1 MTKAEYLLTLI
12 PGVHYLTFE
21 QMNILINYQ
30 RLWANLALWIRSV
43 MRSTVF
49 NTPDLQTNVNQLF
62 NKVPQDFYNAF
73 WLFYGQEIS
82 QYFLNYITRFIAS
95 ALQLINAYRDND
107 IETINT
113 STSQWYQSADDLAT
127 FLASINIYWD
137 ANQWRSLLYQYIK
150 LEIEEIIAFQNENYE
165 QEIEIFNSKQDH
177 SDLMGSYMARGIIAR
192 NAGLDGTAAP
202 TAFRLA

>member
-1 MTKAEYLLTLI
+1 
-12 PGVHYLTFE
+12 
-21 QMNILINYQ
+21 MNILINYQ
-30 RLWANLALWIRSV
+30 SLWANLALWIRSV

-82 QYFLNYITRFIAS
+82 QYFLNYLTRFIAS

-107 IETINT
+107 IETINA
-113 STSQWYQSADDLAT
+113 STRQWYQSADDLAA
-127 FLASINIYWD
+127 FLASINVYWD
-137 ANQWRSLLYQYIK
+137 SNQWRSLLYEYVR
-150 LEIEEIIAFQNENYE
+150 LEIEEIIAFQSGNYE
-165 QEIEIFNSKQDH
+165 HEVVIFNRKQYL

-192 NAGLDGTAAP
+192 NAAIDMTTAPA
-202 TAFRLA
+202 TSRSRFT